1 MYAPAPPILNTPTE
15 MTEKTMA
22 NENDRDA
29 HHDGSNGEPRGSF
42 NGLEVIA
49 AILLGLAGILTA
61 YAAFQ
66 GALQDGNSLDK
77 YTLSAKLTSDANG
90 YYSDGKQQFG
100 QDLALFTQ
108 FQILVETGDEATAQ
122 VLSDNFFSPEL
133 KTAYEAWF
141 ALGDESP
148 PTPLDTE
155 EYVLQ
160 DYVEGDLLT
169 DEADAA
175 FAEAQ
180 KANEDGDTFELA
192 TVFFAVALFLAGIAS
207 LLKAR
212 AVQMAMLIASVTLIA
227 PGVYAILDGKG
238 WI

>member
-1 MYAPAPPILNTPTE
+1 
-15 MTEKTMA
+15 MA
-22 NENDRDA
+22 NDEGTKNGTEA
-29 HHDGSNGEPRGSF
+29 NGNSNASF
-42 NGLEVIA
+42 SRIEVVA

-66 GALQDGNSLDK
+66 GALEDGNSLDK

-108 FQILVETGDEATAQ
+108 FQILVETGDESTAQ

-133 KTAYEAWF
+133 KTAYDAWF
-141 ALGDESP
+141 AMGDASP
-148 PTPLDTE
+148 ATPLDMD

-160 DYVEGDLLT
+160 DYIEGDALS
-169 DEADAA
+169 EESDAA

-180 KANEDGDTFELA
+180 KANEDGDKFELA
-192 TVFFAVALFLAGIAS
+192 TVFLAVALFLAGIAS

-212 AVQMAMLIASVTLIA
+212 AVQVAMLLASVVLIA
-227 PGVYAILDGKG
+227 PGVYAIMDGNG

>member
-1 MYAPAPPILNTPTE
+1 
-15 MTEKTMA
+15 MA
-22 NENDRDA
+22 NDNADGNGNDNSK
-29 HHDGSNGEPRGSF
+29 SNGSF
-42 NGLEVIA
+42 NRLEVVA

-66 GALQDGNSLDK
+66 GALEDGNSLDK

-100 QDLALFTQ
+100 QDLVLFTQ
-108 FQILVETGDEATAQ
+108 FQILVETGDESTAQ
-122 VLSDNFFSPEL
+122 VLSDNLFSPEL

-148 PTPLDTE
+148 ATPLDMD
-155 EYVLQ
+155 EYVLE
-160 DYVEGDLLT
+160 DYTTGDQLT
-169 DEADAA
+169 EESDAA

-180 KANEDGDTFELA
+180 KANEDGDKFELA
-192 TVFFAVALFLAGIAS
+192 TVFLAVALFLAGIAS

-212 AVQMAMLIASVTLIA
+212 AVQIAMLLASIVLIA

>member
-1 MYAPAPPILNTPTE
+1 
-15 MTEKTMA
+15 MA
-22 NENDRDA
+22 NENHGD
-29 HHDGSNGEPRGSF
+29 DGSDKASGSF

-61 YAAFQ
+61 FAAFQ
-66 GALQDGNSLDK
+66 GALEDGNSLDK

-108 FQILVETGDEATAQ
+108 FQILVETGDESTAQ
-122 VLSDNFFSPEL
+122 VLSDNFFSAEL
-133 KTAYEAWF
+133 KTAYDAWF

-148 PTPLDTE
+148 ATPLDMD
-155 EYVLQ
+155 EYVLD
-160 DYVEGDLLT
+160 DYTQGDLLT
-169 DEADAA
+169 EESDAA

-180 KANEDGDTFELA
+180 KANEDGDKFELA
-192 TVFFAVALFLAGIAS
+192 TVFLAVALFLAGIAS

-212 AVQMAMLIASVTLIA
+212 AVQMAMLIASVVLIA

>member
-1 MYAPAPPILNTPTE
+1 
-15 MTEKTMA
+15 MA
-22 NENDRDA
+22 NDEGTKNGTEA
-29 HHDGSNGEPRGSF
+29 NGNSNGSF
-42 NGLEVIA
+42 SRIEVVA

-66 GALQDGNSLDK
+66 GALEDGNSLDK

-108 FQILVETGDEATAQ
+108 FQILVETGDESTAQ

-133 KTAYEAWF
+133 KTAYDAWF
-141 ALGDESP
+141 AMGDASP
-148 PTPLDTE
+148 ATPLDMD

-160 DYVEGDLLT
+160 DYIEGDALS
-169 DEADAA
+169 EESDAA

-180 KANEDGDTFELA
+180 KANEDGDKFELA
-192 TVFFAVALFLAGIAS
+192 TVFLAVALFLAGIAS

-212 AVQMAMLIASVTLIA
+212 AVQVAMLLASVVLIA
-227 PGVYAILDGKG
+227 PGVYAIMDGKG